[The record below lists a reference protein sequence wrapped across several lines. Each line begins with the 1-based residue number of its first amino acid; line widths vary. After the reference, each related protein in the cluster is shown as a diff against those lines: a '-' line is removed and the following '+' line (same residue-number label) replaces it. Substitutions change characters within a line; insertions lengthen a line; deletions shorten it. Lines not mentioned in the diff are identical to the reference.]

1 MREFNTLSP
10 LARQKMTK
18 TFIAISSGN
27 SADEAFIEAKKD
39 AIEYG
44 DKDGGYGSIADKTSF
59 IILQEDTLPT
69 NEAVRN
75 LVYGIFEMGDERLEK
90 PNAPAG
96 CYLFKFMGK
105 SLFMF
110 FGWS

>member
-1 MREFNTLSP
+1 
-10 LARQKMTK
+10 MTK
-18 TFIAISSGN
+18 TFIAISSGS
-27 SADEAFIEAKKD
+27 SADEAFIEARKD

-44 DKDGGYGSIADKTSF
+44 DKDGEYGSIADKKSF
-59 IILQEDTLPT
+59 IILQEEPLPT

-75 LVYGIFEMGDERLEK
+75 VVYGIFEAGDERLENT
-90 PNAPAG
+90 NAPAG
-96 CYLFKFMGK
+96 CYPFKFMGK